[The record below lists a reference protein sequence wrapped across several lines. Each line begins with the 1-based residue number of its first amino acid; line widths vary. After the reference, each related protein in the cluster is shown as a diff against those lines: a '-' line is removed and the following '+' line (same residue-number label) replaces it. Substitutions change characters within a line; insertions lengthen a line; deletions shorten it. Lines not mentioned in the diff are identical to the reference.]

1 MNIELK
7 NANRMPVPTWRWLKM
22 NATTIS
28 CDNPGNYVNVKPQV
42 SDLPA
47 EIELTHTK
55 NPAFPQIVT
64 GAGKD
69 TNDFL
74 ENHAAQVNYFTIKEN
89 AEVAKPV
96 VLAYELADNNFAVED
111 NYIYAKANSKAT
123 IIIAHNS
130 PYDASGLHG
139 SSVKVYAEENAH
151 VKIVQ
156 LQTLGKDFYN
166 IDDIGTTCA
175 DNAIVEITQLEL
187 GAKRNWLGVNMA
199 LPGTKSEAHLQT
211 KYLTTQDQNV
221 DMNYV
226 VDITGKKTDSTIISD
241 GILMHNAKKL
251 LRGTLDFKRGCKGSV
266 GNESENVLLL
276 DGQVENKSIPTILC
290 GEEDIEGNHSASIGE
305 MDEGQLFYL
314 RTRGLSDQDIRHM
327 QIESR
332 TQLMCNDLPEQLH
345 SSILTYKQE
354 AFKNE

>member
-7 NANRMPVPTWRWLKM
+7 NANRMPVLTWRWLKM
-22 NATTIS
+22 NDTTIS

-42 SDLPA
+42 SSLP
-47 EIELTHTK
+47 EQIELTHSK
-55 NPAFPQIVT
+55 NPAFPKLVT
-64 GAGKD
+64 GAGAD
-69 TNDFL
+69 TNTFL
-74 ENHAAQVNYFTIKEN
+74 ENHAVQVNYFTIAEN
-89 AEVAKPV
+89 AVVETPV
-96 VLAYELADNNFAVED
+96 VLSYQLNDSNFAVED

-130 PYDASGLHG
+130 PYNASGLHG
-139 SSVKVYAEENAH
+139 GSVKVYAEQNAH
-151 VKIVQ
+151 IKIVQ
-156 LQTLGKDFYN
+156 VQTLGKEYYN
-166 IDDIGTTCA
+166 IDDIGTTCE
-175 DNAIVEITQLEL
+175 DNAVVEIEQIEL
-187 GAKRNWLGVNMA
+187 GAKKNWLGVNMA

-211 KYLTTQDQNV
+211 KYLSTQDQNV

-226 VDITGKKTDSTIISD
+226 VDITGKKTDSTILSD

-276 DGQVENKSIPTILC
+276 DGEVENKSIPIILC

-305 MDEGQLFYL
+305 MDEGQMFYL
-314 RTRGLSDQDIRHM
+314 RTRGLSDKDIRHM

-332 TQLMCNDLPEQLH
+332 TQLMCNELPEQLH
-345 SSILTYKQE
+345 ANILDYKQE